1 MFNRALAGRY
11 EPGSTFK
18 MLTATAGLETGVIN
32 EKTTVTCTG
41 IYEFFAPSY
50 RPKCWIFNDYGSS
63 HGTLNVR
70 QAIEKSCNIFFFE
83 TGRLVGID
91 RLNAYGKMF
100 GLGQYTGIEVE
111 GEAKGT
117 LAGRENSTSRGVKWY
132 DGDTIQ
138 AAIGQSDN
146 LLTPLQLAN
155 YVATIA
161 NGGTHFQLH
170 LLDEVKN
177 YTMEKTIFKKEPAG
191 ENLNITSKTLGIVI
205 DGMRKVTEDG
215 TASSIFRNY
224 PISVAGKTGTAQ
236 VSTGSSNGVFVAFAP
251 VEDPQIAIAIVIEH
265 GAHGNWA
272 APIAVDIMNAYF
284 AKNTEKSSPV
294 IPYTPLS

>member
-1 MFNRALAGRY
+1 
-11 EPGSTFK
+11 
-18 MLTATAGLETGVIN
+18 
-32 EKTTVTCTG
+32 
-41 IYEFFAPSY
+41 
-50 RPKCWIFNDYGSS
+50 
-63 HGTLNVR
+63 
-70 QAIEKSCNIFFFE
+70 
-83 TGRLVGID
+83 
-91 RLNAYGKMF
+91 MF